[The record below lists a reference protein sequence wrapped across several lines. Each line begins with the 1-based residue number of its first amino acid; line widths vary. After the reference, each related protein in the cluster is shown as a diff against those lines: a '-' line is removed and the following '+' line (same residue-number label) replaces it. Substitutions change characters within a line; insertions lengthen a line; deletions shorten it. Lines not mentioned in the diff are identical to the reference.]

1 MKRLLATI
9 GVLTAFM
16 FLQCGEAA
24 PAGGSSSNDTEQDI
38 NDRDSKPSFIKTLPL
53 SLLQMLLWWK
63 ETLGYSLGLERTRN
77 AATDKHYLGGPQ
89 HLVVN
94 HSYYQW
100 PNGVVPYQFDS
111 SVSSKQTELGW
122 WNTDMY

>member
-9 GVLTAFM
+9 GVLTVVM

-24 PAGGSSSNDTEQDI
+24 PAAGSSSNDTEQDI

-63 ETLGYSLGLERTRN
+63 ETLGYSLGRST
-77 AATDKHYLGGPQ
+77 G
-89 HLVVN
+89 
-94 HSYYQW
+94 
-100 PNGVVPYQFDS
+100 
-111 SVSSKQTELGW
+111 
-122 WNTDMY
+122 

>member
-1 MKRLLATI
+1 MKQLLATI

-24 PAGGSSSNDTEQDI
+24 PAAGSSSSDEQDI

-63 ETLGYSLGLERTRN
+63 ETLGYSLGRST
-77 AATDKHYLGGPQ
+77 G
-89 HLVVN
+89 
-94 HSYYQW
+94 
-100 PNGVVPYQFDS
+100 
-111 SVSSKQTELGW
+111 
-122 WNTDMY
+122 